1 MTEPPPRNNRDRD
14 RVAAPQRSR
23 SPYHNNRK
31 PKEGNHKKERRMK
44 RKREGVTQKQIKDQK
59 NPLIPAIWPV
69 KKQNQETPAVW
80 PKEYHRNK
88 EGRLAAKKR
97 CSESSSSN
105 SSNNQI
111 EKRNS
116 SNQIE
121 KLTKVKSQSE
131 IDKERNSESWLKE
144 QQLFR
149 ECEIKYMHLIQ
160 RWEKA
165 IRNENSNQIL
175 CLYRKEFLTT
185 SSSDSEGNDNDG
197 NSSRSK
203 IESFS
208 APFIEEYKLK
218 KYIKQSK
225 DIIDEFGNDGDDTK
239 AIVKK
244 VQDTFARTYG
254 SKKRHVPQGF
264 KAKKERK
271 EKKEDNTNVDEY
283 TGERIIKTVIRTE
296 NDIVVVKSRVKPNS
310 AVDQQ
315 KICTV
320 LDRVLDMGGTPTT
333 TTKSKSYRQQFI
345 TATKSNAYMS
355 QQIVAESMLKDVRKC
370 MGGVPVR

>member
-23 SPYHNNRK
+23 SPYHNRK

-59 NPLIPAIWPV
+59 NPLIPAIWPK

-97 CSESSSSN
+97 RSESSSNN
-105 SSNNQI
+105 SS
-111 EKRNS
+111 K
-116 SNQIE
+116 NQIE

-175 CLYRKEFLTT
+175 CLYKKEFLTT
-185 SSSDSEGNDNDG
+185 SSSDNSDGNDNDS

-225 DIIDEFGNDGDDTK
+225 DIIDEFGNDDDDTK
-239 AIVKK
+239 SIVKK
-244 VQDTFARTYG
+244 VQDKFARTYG

-264 KAKKERK
+264 EAKKERK
-271 EKKEDNTNVDEY
+271 EKKEDTTVDEY

-296 NDIVVVKSRVKPNS
+296 NDIIVVKSRVKPNS
-310 AVDQQ
+310 DVDQQ

-320 LDRVLDMGGTPTT
+320 LDRVLDMGGKPTT
-333 TTKSKSYRQQFI
+333 TESKSKSYRQQFI